1 MKSCPPKRS
10 SLQKL
15 QRNQSLPLSNFFTA
29 ACVIC
34 MGDAMKFLIGMT
46 SITYAMRAQELLT
59 AKKIRSQVVST
70 PKNVG
75 SGCGYS
81 LSVSGDPNE
90 VKRLLSE
97 NGIKYKE
104 VYL

>member
-1 MKSCPPKRS
+1 
-10 SLQKL
+10 
-15 QRNQSLPLSNFFTA
+15 
-29 ACVIC
+29 

-59 AKKIRSQVVST
+59 AKKIRCQVVST

-90 VKRLLSE
+90 AKRLLSE